1 MTTAAAPGEI
11 ASARALLAARQ
22 IAARRLLRA
31 ARAVLPLAVVVLL
44 ALVTAV
50 VPRVIGAVP
59 LTVLSASMEPALS
72 AGDLVVV
79 RPVDP
84 ADLRVGDVITV
95 QPATGDPTLVTH
107 RVTAVERVDG
117 AVASVQTRGD
127 ANGAADDPVLPAQ
140 VQGRVLY
147 SVPLVGHLTH
157 NPWARTAAVAAL
169 TGLLIRALRTTAT
182 ARTDSREDSAHAPR

>member
-1 MTTAAAPGEI
+1 MTTG
-11 ASARALLAARQ
+11 
-22 IAARRLLRA
+22 ARRPLRA
-31 ARAVLPLAVVVLL
+31 AGAVLPLAVVVLL

-50 VPRVIGAVP
+50 VPRVIGGVP
-59 LTVLSASMEPALS
+59 LTVLSGSMEPALS

-84 ADLRVGDVITV
+84 TDLRVGDVVTV
-95 QPATGDPTLVTH
+95 QPVTADPTLVTH
-107 RVTAVERVDG
+107 RVTAIERVDG

-127 ANGAADDPVLPAQ
+127 ANGVADDPVLPAQ
-140 VQGRVLY
+140 VQGLVLY

-169 TGLLIRALRTTAT
+169 TGLLIRALRKTAT
-182 ARTDSREDSAHAPR
+182 PRTDRREDSAHAPR